1 MANQRQDHIH
11 KMTTTIVR
19 NYGFIATE
27 DLNVAGMVRNRKLAL
42 SISDASFGEI
52 VRQLEYKS
60 SWLGGE
66 VQKVGMFFPSSKKC
80 SGCGH
85 KNSNLTLSDRTF
97 DCANPNCR
105 SVLDR
110 DLNAAINILNEGL
123 KLAGK

>member
-1 MANQRQDHIH
+1 MANQRQDYIH
-11 KMTTTIVR
+11 KMTTSIAQ

-27 DLNVAGMVRNRKLAL
+27 NLNVAGMVRNRKLAL

-80 SGCGH
+80 SVCGH

-97 DCANPNCR
+97 DCPNPDCS